1 MNDNN
6 IYEKLKDLL
15 DKAGGKYTI
24 LEDQVDVDLQ
34 MKFFE
39 YSNELRKNK
48 RNDEDVLKDSVL
60 LYDSSVEPEAK
71 KRILSELSESESV
84 EGFRELEKFLKIAEK
99 EIRPWAVLSYQHCRI
114 GLESKL
120 LDEHKVFISTG
131 LGGKD
136 DKLRYF
142 IAFKNNNDLLF
153 TEVQQKIISNEFSAI
168 FKNNKCV
175 IEELKY
181 IDQYFT
187 LLAIMPVDCV
197 LNNVIMQAI
206 NEVNLYGSFLHID
219 YLITNVKPLEK
230 KDIAYYFNK
239 KDKE

>member
-48 RNDEDVLKDSVL
+48 CTDEDVLLDSTL
-60 LYDSSVEPEAK
+60 LYDLSVEVEVK

-84 EGFRELEKFLKIAEK
+84 EGFRELEKFLKVADK
-99 EIRPWAVLSYQHCRI
+99 DLRPWAVLSFQHCRI

-142 IAFKNNNDLLF
+142 IAFKNNNDILF
-153 TEVQQKIISNEFSAI
+153 TDLQQKIISNEFSSI
-168 FKNNKCV
+168 YKNNNCI
-175 IEELKY
+175 IEAISY

-187 LLAIMPVDCV
+187 LLAIMPVNCT
-197 LNNVIMQAI
+197 LNDVIMQAI
-206 NEVNLYGSFLHID
+206 NEVNLYGNFLFTE
-219 YLITNVKPLEK
+219 YLITNVKALEK
-230 KDIAYYFNK
+230 KDIDYYFNK
-239 KDKE
+239 KHKS